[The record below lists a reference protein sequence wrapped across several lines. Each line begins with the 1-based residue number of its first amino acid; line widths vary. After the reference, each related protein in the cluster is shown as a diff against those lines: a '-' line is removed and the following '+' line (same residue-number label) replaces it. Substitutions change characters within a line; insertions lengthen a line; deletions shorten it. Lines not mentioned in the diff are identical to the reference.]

1 MADQQIVTQEKS
13 PVGAAILSAIFPGL
27 GLFYVGNAMKAI
39 AYLII
44 FACLIILQVKG
55 RGHEHV
61 VVALMIAGFYI
72 FQIFDS
78 FEEARKTHYKPHQER
93 VEPDMQTSLF
103 AGGLIMAIGIAFQL
117 AELDIIRYRD
127 ILRIWPLILIV
138 MGGKFIWSFL
148 QENQKEKE
156 EKFEEQSDE

>member
-1 MADQQIVTQEKS
+1 MADQQVVTQEKS

-27 GLFYVGNAMKAI
+27 GIFYVGNAMKAI
-39 AYLII
+39 AYVII

-55 RGHEHV
+55 RGHEHIV
-61 VVALMIAGFYI
+61 VGLMIAGFYI

-78 FEEARKTHYKPHQER
+78 FEEARKTHRR
-93 VEPDMQTSLF
+93 VQQKEPEPDLQASLF
-103 AGGLIMAIGIAFQL
+103 AGGLILAIGVAFQL

-138 MGGKFIWSFL
+138 LGGKFIWSFL
-148 QENQKEKE
+148 QENQREKE
-156 EKFEEQSDE
+156 EQNNE